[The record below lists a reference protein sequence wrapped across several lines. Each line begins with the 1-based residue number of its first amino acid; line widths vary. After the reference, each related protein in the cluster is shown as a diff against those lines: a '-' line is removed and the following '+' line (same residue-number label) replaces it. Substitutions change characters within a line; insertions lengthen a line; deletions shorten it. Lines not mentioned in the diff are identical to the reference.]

1 MVSSSPRRSLR
12 RAASVLAGRDAPD
25 GLELLVVERG
35 GDSRFLPGYVAFPGG
50 SVELHD
56 AELALAWFG
65 DESESL
71 RAAAVRELVEEAGLA
86 LTGAGLVDAG
96 TPDSLDRVHR
106 EPPAREQL
114 PEVTHW
120 VAPERV
126 PVRFDARY
134 FAVAA
139 PTGLE
144 PAPDGTETAHAWWES
159 PRSLLDGWEA
169 ETRKLYWPTYFT
181 MLQLASLTGV
191 ADLLE
196 LRFQSRE
203 PAPDEEA
210 ALPRSVFEQD

>member
-1 MVSSSPRRSLR
+1 MEAR
-12 RAASVLAGRDAPD
+12 
-25 GLELLVVERG
+25 
-35 GDSRFLPGYVAFPGG
+35 
-50 SVELHD
+50 D

-65 DESESL
+65 DESEAL

-86 LTGAGLVDAG
+86 LTGAGLVDAD
-96 TPDSLDRVHR
+96 TPGSLDRVHR

-144 PAPDGTETAHAWWES
+144 PAPDGEETARAWWES
-159 PRSLLDGWEA
+159 PRSLLEDWES

-191 ADLLE
+191 DDLLA
-196 LRFQSRE
+196 LRFESRE

>member
-1 MVSSSPRRSLR
+1 MDGRSIR
-12 RAASVLAGRDAPD
+12 QAASVLAGRDGSS

-35 GDSRFLPGYVAFPGG
+35 ADSRFLPGYVAFPGG
-50 SVELHD
+50 SVEVDDVRL
-56 AELALAWFG
+56 AEAWFG
-65 DESESL
+65 DGGEAM

-86 LTGAGLVDAG
+86 LTAEGLVDAG
-96 TPDSLDRVHR
+96 SPDSLDPVHR
-106 EPPAREQL
+106 APPARELL

-139 PTGLE
+139 PGGLE
-144 PAPDGTETAHAWWES
+144 PAPDGGETAHAWWE
-159 PRSLLDGWEA
+159 PPASLLAGWEA

-181 MLQLASLTGV
+181 MLQLARLRGV
-191 ADLLE
+191 SDLLA
-196 LRFQSRE
+196 LRFESRE
-203 PAPDEEA
+203 PDPAEEA